1 MHYLQPPVGLEPL
14 RGARALQ
21 RPSLWGG
28 LSARFTC
35 GLHVAE
41 AIVVNVVL
49 ARLKFAFCEKLG
61 GEPLEKCGVGF
72 EYTIRLDVEIK
83 SGSKVKSPIWWY

>member
-1 MHYLQPPVGLEPL
+1 MGSSLSEELAL
-14 RGARALQ
+14 CRGRVLGGALSP
-21 RPSLWGG
+21 RL
-28 LSARFTC
+28 TC

-49 ARLKFAFCEKLG
+49 ARLKFAFYEKLW

-72 EYTIRLDVEIK
+72 EDTIRLDVEIK
-83 SGSKVKSPIWWY
+83 SGCKVKSPIWWY